1 MDQWY
6 LDYGEDSW
14 RAIAYDYVENK
25 DGKGLNTWSPDTQ
38 HAFKGVV
45 DWLRQWA
52 CARTYGLGSKLPW
65 DPHFLVESLS
75 DSTIYM
81 AYYTI
86 AHWLHRDLFG
96 REKGKANVG
105 AEQMI
110 DEVWD
115 YVFCRTQLTD
125 DIINKSGIPR
135 ETLEGMRR
143 EFEYF
148 YPLDLRVS
156 GKDLIPNHLTFFL
169 YNHIALFPRE
179 YWPKSIRANG
189 HLQLNGE
196 KMSKSTGNF
205 MTLDDVVKKYGADAA
220 RVALADAGDGI
231 TDSNFVEDV
240 ADNTILRF
248 YTNKEWI
255 EETIKDESLRTGELN
270 SFQDAL
276 FDNEMNALVNEA
288 RKQYE
293 ETSYK
298 LALKAAHYDFLNARD
313 SYREACTA
321 AGIPLHKD
329 LVFKYIRLQALI
341 LTPIAPHWAE
351 YIWQE
356 VLKEPTSIQFA
367 QFPEVPAAN
376 LSLSA
381 AREYVKMTASS
392 INSAEGAQLKKMA
405 KGKQSDFDPKK
416 PKKLT
421 IFITDSFPSWQAK
434 YLDLLKEVWD
444 PATNTQKIDDKA
456 LNGRIGKMGEMKK
469 AMPFVQAL
477 KKRLRDGEPADVVLN
492 RKLAF
497 DEKTTLLVS
506 YKRSPHRY
514 VQLKANSF
522 QGNDPRSQEDSWLGV
537 DPSDLRYGREQE
549 GQRPHQQWR

>member
-1 MDQWY
+1 VSLILTQCHSTVALLDQWY
-6 LDYGEDSW
+6 IDYGEDSW
-14 RAIAYDYVENK
+14 RQQAFEYVENK
-25 DGKGLNTWSPDTQ
+25 DGKGLECYSPDTQ
-38 HAFKGVV
+38 HAFKGVLA
-45 DWLRQWA
+45 WLKQWA

-65 DPHFLVESLS
+65 DPQFLVESLS

-81 AYYTI
+81 AYYTLVP
-86 AHWLHRDLFG
+86 WLHKDLFG
-96 REKGKANVG
+96 REKGKGNIAP
-105 AEQMI
+105 EQMI

-115 YVFCRTQLTD
+115 YVFCRTEWSD
-125 DIINKSGIPR
+125 DLVEKSGIPK
-135 ETLEGMRR
+135 ETLQGMRR
-143 EFEYF
+143 DFQYF

-205 MTLDDVVKKYGADAA
+205 MTLDDVVRKYGADAA

-255 EETIKDESLRTGELN
+255 EEIIKDDKLRTGPLN
-270 SFQDAL
+270 DFQDAL

-288 RKQYE
+288 KKYYE

-313 SYREACTA
+313 TYREACNA

-341 LTPIAPHWAE
+341 LTPIAPHWADYVWRE
-351 YIWQE
+351 ILGE
-356 VLKEPTSIQFA
+356 KESIQFA
-367 QFPEVPAAN
+367 RWPEVPAADPA
-376 LSLSA
+376 LTA
-381 AREYVKMTASS
+381 AREYVRTTSS
-392 INSAEGAQLKKMA
+392 NINSAEAAQLKKMA
-405 KGKQSDFDPKK
+405 KGRQSDFDPKK

-421 IFITDSFPSWQAK
+421 IFMTESFPAWQAK
-434 YLDLLKEVWD
+434 YIELLKEVWD
-444 PATNTQKIDDKA
+444 PATNTQKIEDKE
-456 LNGRIGKMGEMKK
+456 LNGRIAKMGEMKK

-477 KKRLRDGEPADVVLN
+477 KKRLRDGEPAETVLE

-497 DEKTTLLVS
+497 DEKKTLLVCS
-506 YKRSPHRY
+506 LTPYFTVS
-514 VQLKANSF
+514 V
-522 QGNDPRSQEDSWLGV
+522 G
-537 DPSDLRYGREQE
+537 
-549 GQRPHQQWR
+549 